1 MQHLLDNAKVAF
13 ENAQK
18 QTKVAKAAN
27 KKADVAKRILS
38 DAQAGEH
45 GAEGVQTDSEE
56 VKNLINDANIANEK
70 AKAALEK
77 YDELHRVANKAVKD
91 FNSKY
96 HWSQVLYVEWFPTVF
111 QLPVI
116 DRPNAINN
124 NWLARECRIW
134 STEFDL
140 SFNISINNFIFRGY
154 YVFVLFAILRR

>member
-1 MQHLLDNAKVAF
+1 MKAIHEQKIKDRKHVQHLLDNAKVAF

-56 VKNLINDANIANEK
+56 VKNLIHDANIANEK

-96 HWSQVLYVEWFPTVF
+96 H
-111 QLPVI
+111 
-116 DRPNAINN
+116 
-124 NWLARECRIW
+124 
-134 STEFDL
+134 
-140 SFNISINNFIFRGY
+140 
-154 YVFVLFAILRR
+154 